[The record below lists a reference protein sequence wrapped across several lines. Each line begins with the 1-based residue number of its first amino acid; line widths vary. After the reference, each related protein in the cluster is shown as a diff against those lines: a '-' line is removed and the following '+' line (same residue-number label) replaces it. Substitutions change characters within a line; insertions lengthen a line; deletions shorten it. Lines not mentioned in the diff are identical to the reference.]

1 MMLGI
6 HNTGIHLMSDMPI
19 MLQYFGQV
27 NQIQQEEYI
36 IIGKMFI
43 ELSVTFVIMT
53 GENQD
58 SQVSC
63 PYCQSKFKD
72 SAELSKHI
80 DGVHTGLGL
89 LEGDAR
95 KY

>member
-1 MMLGI
+1 
-6 HNTGIHLMSDMPI
+6 
-19 MLQYFGQV
+19 
-27 NQIQQEEYI
+27 
-36 IIGKMFI
+36 
-43 ELSVTFVIMT
+43 MT

-80 DGVHTGLGL
+80 DGVHTGSGL
-89 LEGDAR
+89 LEGDMR